1 MGKYTGRSSLAL
13 KPTSTDEVSQ
23 ILAYCS
29 LRRLALVPQGGNT
42 GLVGGS
48 VPVFDEVVLN
58 MSAMN
63 RIVSFDEV
71 RKHASYQVCSSRVH
85 VCSVLCLGPAG
96 PVFDEVVLNMSAMNK
111 IMPFDKVRQHASYP
125 TLPYVLMTTS
135 RLLSV
140 VLVTGIACVEMQ
152 SWATCQL

>member
-13 KPTSTDEVSQ
+13 KPSSTDEVSQ

-63 RIVSFDEV
+63 KILSFDEV
-71 RKHASYQVCSSRVH
+71 RVQEVTWQCMH
-85 VCSVLCLGPAG
+85 VWSGCVMIVVLCWG
-96 PVFDEVVLNMSAMNK
+96 
-111 IMPFDKVRQHASYP
+111 
-125 TLPYVLMTTS
+125 
-135 RLLSV
+135 LLSGAQYIIHEQDPV
-140 VLVTGIACVEMQ
+140 N
-152 SWATCQL
+152 

>member
-63 RIVSFDEV
+63 KILSFDEV
-71 RKHASYQVCSSRVH
+71 REHASYQTSWCQVY
-85 VCSVLCLGPAG
+85 VCSVLCWYQQCP
-96 PVFDEVVLNMSAMNK
+96 
-111 IMPFDKVRQHASYP
+111 
-125 TLPYVLMTTS
+125 
-135 RLLSV
+135 
-140 VLVTGIACVEMQ
+140 C
-152 SWATCQL
+152 

>member
-1 MGKYTGRSSLAL
+1 VLGTILRTPALKLRLFHTFTVTALQVPMHLSLGPLPSHPNPYTRPLAIIALVHFNRNRNRNRNRTCRDWMGNYTGKSSLGL

-63 RIVSFDEV
+63 KILSFDEV
-71 RKHASYQVCSSRVH
+71 GGLVRSRV
-85 VCSVLCLGPAG
+85 
-96 PVFDEVVLNMSAMNK
+96 
-111 IMPFDKVRQHASYP
+111 
-125 TLPYVLMTTS
+125 
-135 RLLSV
+135 
-140 VLVTGIACVEMQ
+140 
-152 SWATCQL
+152 